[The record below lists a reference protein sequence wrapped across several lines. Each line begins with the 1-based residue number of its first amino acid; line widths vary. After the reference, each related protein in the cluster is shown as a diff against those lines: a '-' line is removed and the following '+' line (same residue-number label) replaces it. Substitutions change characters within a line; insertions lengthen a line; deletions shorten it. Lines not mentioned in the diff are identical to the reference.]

1 MNSCGTPGFPIS
13 RQVGLRNE
21 ALCQIVVTR
30 FRPLDAVERTENS
43 IRWFSNMAGEWL
55 RHRIYCSYMLI

>member
-1 MNSCGTPGFPIS
+1 MHIVHPSTVNSCGPADFPVS

-30 FRPLDAVERTENS
+30 FRPLVFKYGWCMVKASD
-43 IRWFSNMAGEWL
+43 IL
-55 RHRIYCSYMLI
+55 